1 MRLWLALSFLL
12 RRLNGFPC
20 RGRLV
25 WKAMDRLA
33 EAERLRGAVLEAR
46 QRVAPLVPDID
57 PGDLL
62 LILQSLLR
70 PIGTGRRFFL
80 RRRDSG
86 GYVF

>member
-1 MRLWLALSFLL
+1 M
-12 RRLNGFPC
+12 
-20 RGRLV
+20 
-25 WKAMDRLA
+25 
-33 EAERLRGAVLEAR
+33 LEAR

>member
-1 MRLWLALSFLL
+1 
-12 RRLNGFPC
+12 
-20 RGRLV
+20 
-25 WKAMDRLA
+25 MDRRA
-33 EAERLRGAVLEAR
+33 EAERLRVAVLEAR
-46 QRVAPLVPDID
+46 ERVAPLVPDID

-80 RRRDSG
+80 RKRDSG